1 MLNFGGKREP
11 VMMLYL
17 GDVEE
22 GIEGLV
28 PSHEQGVVARESLK
42 KLKQTVLLETM
53 GGLNGIEEARG
64 ARLAYSYGG
73 C

>member
-28 PSHEQGVVARESLK
+28 PSHEQGVGGSGVSE
-42 KLKQTVLLETM
+42 ETKA
-53 GGLNGIEEARG
+53 NGF
-64 ARLAYSYGG
+64 Y
-73 C
+73 